1 MSTFTLPQ
9 TYFQQNAYELDCKYP
24 SLIANTSEMIGID
37 IEDLFSLNGKQLQP
51 RDVEQ
56 LKYILEDS
64 FTGKS
69 EAYLEPIRSSVL
81 WPRGAIAKFKNSN

>member
-1 MSTFTLPQ
+1 MAGIDMGGF
-9 TYFQQNAYELDCKYP
+9 F
-24 SLIANTSEMIGID
+24 SLI
-37 IEDLFSLNGKQLQP
+37 GKQLQP

-69 EAYLEPIRSSVL
+69 EAYLEPIRSSEMSSMEIFCENS
-81 WPRGAIAKFKNSN
+81 PRFLAVNS

>member
-9 TYFQQNAYELDCKYP
+9 TYLQQNVYELDCNYP
-24 SLIANTSEMIGID
+24 LLTANTSEMAGID
-37 IEDLFSLNGKQLQP
+37 MGGFFSLIGKQLQP